1 MKKYDLCVKSGTYT
15 DRNGNEKVNW
25 ENIGV
30 MVDDGSPYILL
41 KPYINLA
48 GFPRE
53 EGRNHLLVS
62 VFDHSVFDH
71 NEQRTSRNTDK
82 GAEFNADAQAG
93 EEPIPF

>member
-1 MKKYDLCVKSGTYT
+1 MKYDLCVKSGTYT
-15 DRNGNEKVNW
+15 DRNGNEKTNW

-30 MVDDGSPYILL
+30 MFDDGSRYILL

-53 EGRNHLLVS
+53 EGRNHLIVS
-62 VFDHSVFDH
+62 VFDHS
-71 NEQRTSRNTDK
+71 EQRGGRNTEREDV
-82 GAEFNADAQAG
+82 FNADAQAN

>member
-30 MVDDGSPYILL
+30 MIDDGSPYILL

-62 VFDHSVFDH
+62 VFDHG
-71 NEQRTSRNTDK
+71 EQRNNKATER
-82 GAEFNADAQAG
+82 AEANADAQAS

>member
-15 DRNGNEKVNW
+15 DRSGNEKVNW

-41 KPYINLA
+41 KPYMNLA

-53 EGRNHLLVS
+53 EGRNLLIVS
-62 VFDHSVFDH
+62 MFDHSD
-71 NEQRTSRNTDK
+71 QRASRNTERTE
-82 GAEFNADAQAG
+82 ANADAQAS

>member
-1 MKKYDLCVKSGTYT
+1 MKKYDFCVKSGTYT

-30 MVDDGSPYILL
+30 MIDDGSPYILL

-62 VFDHSVFDH
+62 VFDHSELRGSK
-71 NEQRTSRNTDK
+71 NADK
-82 GAEFNADAQAG
+82 GAEANVDTQAHD
-93 EEPIPF
+93 EPIPF

>member
-15 DRNGNEKVNW
+15 DRNGNEKTNW

-53 EGRNHLLVS
+53 EGRNHLIVS
-62 VFDHSVFDH
+62 LFDHS
-71 NEQRTSRNTDK
+71 EQRSSRNSER
-82 GAEFNADAQAG
+82 AENPNMDIQAS

>member
-53 EGRNHLLVS
+53 EGRNHLIVS
-62 VFDHSVFDH
+62 VFDHS
-71 NEQRTSRNTDK
+71 EQRSNRNIDK
-82 GAEFNADAQAG
+82 GAEFNAGVQAS

>member
-25 ENIGV
+25 ENIVV

-48 GFPRE
+48 GFPRD
-53 EGRNHLLVS
+53 EGKTNLIVS
-62 VFDHSVFDH
+62 VFDHS
-71 NEQRTSRNTDK
+71 EQRGSRNT
-82 GAEFNADAQAG
+82 ERTESNANAQPH

>member
-15 DRNGNEKVNW
+15 DRNGNEKTNW

-30 MVDDGSPYILL
+30 MVDDGSRYILL

-53 EGRNHLLVS
+53 EGRNHLIVS
-62 VFDHSVFDH
+62 VFDHS
-71 NEQRTSRNTDK
+71 EQRNSRTTER
-82 GAEFNADAQAG
+82 AEDFNADAQVN

>member
-15 DRNGNEKVNW
+15 DHSGSEKVNW

-41 KPYINLA
+41 KPYMNLA

-62 VFDHSVFDH
+62 VFDHI
-71 NEQRTSRNTDK
+71 EQHGSRNT
-82 GAEFNADAQAG
+82 ERTESNADAQTS

>member
-53 EGRNHLLVS
+53 EGRNLLIVS
-62 VFDHSVFDH
+62 MFDHSD
-71 NEQRTSRNTDK
+71 QRNSRNTDK
-82 GAEFNADAQAG
+82 GAESNVDTQAHD
-93 EEPIPF
+93 EPIPF

>member
-41 KPYINLA
+41 KPYMNLA

-62 VFDHSVFDH
+62 VFGSD
-71 NEQRTSRNTDK
+71 QRCSRNTDK
-82 GAEFNADAQAG
+82 GAEAQTS

>member
-62 VFDHSVFDH
+62 VFDHS
-71 NEQRTSRNTDK
+71 EQRSNRNTERT
-82 GAEFNADAQAG
+82 EFNADAQTSN
-93 EEPIPF
+93 EPIPF

>member
-15 DRNGNEKVNW
+15 DRNGNEKTNW

-30 MVDDGSPYILL
+30 MVDDGSSYILL
-41 KPYINLA
+41 KPYMNLA

-62 VFDHSVFDH
+62 VFDHS
-71 NEQRTSRNTDK
+71 EQRSSRNTDK
-82 GAEFNADAQAG
+82 GAESNADAQVS